1 VVSFNGAKP
10 EHAEPI
16 LEGLE
21 VLLDAKLHDLRPM
34 ANGAEVVV
42 DPADHLLTAMT
53 ELPAHR
59 VQADR
64 RTSVE
69 RLQPRS
75 CKGVAKDAG
84 AKFSH
89 LLARPSSDPIDQ
101 LAHIDQH
108 RR

>member
-1 VVSFNGAKP
+1 MSFNGAKP

-16 LEGLE
+16 FDGLE
-21 VLLDAKLHDLRPM
+21 VLLDAKLRDLRPM
-34 ANGAEVVV
+34 ANGAQVGV
-42 DPADHLLTAMT
+42 DPADHLLTAIT

-75 CKGVAKDAG
+75 CEGVAKDAG
-84 AKFSH
+84 AKFSR
-89 LLARPSSDPIDQ
+89 LPSRPNSDPIDQ
-101 LAHIDQH
+101 FAHIDQH
-108 RR
+108 RL